1 MSELTGLYALWYR
14 EVKVFLRERSR
25 IVSSVVNPLIW
36 LVAFGGGLGSAISF
50 GGVQYQAFIFP
61 GVLMMTVLFTSIF
74 FGLYIVWD
82 KKLDFFKEVMVAP
95 LNRSTLFLGKML
107 GGCTDALIQG
117 GILLVL
123 GVFFGVQYTIYAV
136 AVLVLFLIFIAA
148 GITSVGLAIGSQ
160 MSSFEGFGLIQS
172 FVVMPLFF
180 LSGALYPL
188 NNLPTW
194 LQTITYV
201 NPLTYIVDGMRGTL
215 MGANFFAFSLPLDIG
230 VTIVFVA
237 AMAGLGTLA
246 FRRMS

>member
-50 GGVQYQAFIFP
+50 EGMAYQSYIFP

-82 KKLDFFKEVMVAP
+82 KKLDFFKEVMIAP
-95 LNRSTLFLGKML
+95 LSRTTLFVGKML

-123 GVFFGVQYTIYAV
+123 GTFFGVQYTAYAV
-136 AVLVLFLIFIAA
+136 AILVLFLLFVAI

-188 NNLPTW
+188 KGLPDW
-194 LQTITYV
+194 LMIV
-201 NPLTYIVDGMRGTL
+201 VRANPLTYIVDGMRGALLGT
-215 MGANFFAFSLPLDIG
+215 ANFPLVEDVGISL
-230 VTIVFVA
+230 VFVA
-237 AMAGLGTLA
+237 VMIGLGTLA
-246 FRRMS
+246 FRRMSAI

>member
-25 IVSSVVNPLIW
+25 IISSVVNPLIW

-50 GGVQYQAFIFP
+50 GGTGYQTFIFP

-95 LNRSTLFLGKML
+95 LSRTTLFVGKML

-117 GILLVL
+117 SILLVL
-123 GVFFGVQYTIYAV
+123 GIFFGIQYTVYAV
-136 AVLVLFLIFIAA
+136 VILVLFLLFVAI
-148 GITSVGLAIGSQ
+148 GITSIGLAIGSQ

-188 NNLPTW
+188 SGLPDW
-194 LQTITYV
+194 LMIV
-201 NPLTYIVDGMRGTL
+201 VRANPLTYIVDGMRGAL
-215 MGANFFAFSLPLDIG
+215 LGIYNFPLVEDVVVSLA
-230 VTIVFVA
+230 FVA
-237 AMAGLGTLA
+237 VMVGVGTLA
-246 FRRMS
+246 FKRMSAT

>member
-14 EVKVFLRERSR
+14 EIKVFLRERSR

-50 GGVQYQAFIFP
+50 GGVQYQTFIFP

-123 GVFFGVQYTIYAV
+123 GIFFGVQYTVYAV
-136 AVLVLFLIFIAA
+136 AVLVLFLVFIAA

-188 NNLPTW
+188 DNLPGW
-194 LQTITYV
+194 LQTVTYL

-215 MGANFFAFSLPLDIG
+215 MGISAFPLLLDIG
-230 VTIVFVA
+230 VTLVFVA

>member
-50 GGVQYQAFIFP
+50 GGVQYQTFIFP

-123 GVFFGVQYTIYAV
+123 GVFFGVQYTMYAV
-136 AVLVLFLIFIAA
+136 VVLVLFLIFIAA

-160 MSSFEGFGLIQS
+160 MTSFEGFGLIQS

-188 NNLPTW
+188 DNLPGW
-194 LQTITYV
+194 LQTVTYL

-215 MGANFFAFSLPLDIG
+215 MGISAFPLILDIG
-230 VTIVFVA
+230 VTVVFVA
-237 AMAGLGTLA
+237 AMAGIGTLA

>member
-36 LVAFGGGLGSAISF
+36 LVAFGGGLGSVISF
-50 GGVQYQAFIFP
+50 GGVQYQTFIFP

-117 GILLVL
+117 AILLVL
-123 GVFFGVQYTIYAV
+123 GVFFGVQYTMYAV
-136 AVLVLFLIFIAA
+136 AVLVLFLVLIAA

-160 MSSFEGFGLIQS
+160 MTSFEGFGLIQS

-188 NNLPTW
+188 NNLPGW
-194 LQTITYV
+194 LQTVTYL
-201 NPLTYIVDGMRGTL
+201 NPLTYIVDGMRGVL
-215 MGANFFAFSLPLDIG
+215 LGMSAFPLVLDIG
-230 VTIVFVA
+230 VSIAFVL